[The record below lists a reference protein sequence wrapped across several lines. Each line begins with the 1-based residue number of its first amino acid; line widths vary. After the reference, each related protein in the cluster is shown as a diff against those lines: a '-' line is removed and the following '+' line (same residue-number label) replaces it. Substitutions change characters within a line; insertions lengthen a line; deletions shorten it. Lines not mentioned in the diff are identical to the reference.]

1 MSEQTPEENSSAGP
15 GAQLIQ
21 NFLDY
26 LHHEKRVSPH
36 TISNY
41 QRDLY
46 KLRDYCAEQQLE
58 KWNTLRD
65 HNIRGFVGRL
75 RRNDL
80 GARTIQRTLSSV
92 RSFYR
97 YLLREGEVEINPASS
112 VSAPKQSR
120 PLPNVLDVDQMNQ
133 LLNIDKDNPLDV
145 RDWAIMELTYS
156 SGLRLSEIVSL
167 DLINI
172 DFKDRTV
179 RVTGKGGKT
188 RVLPIGRLAI
198 EALQSWLKV
207 RSNLTAADENA
218 VFLSNRGKR
227 ISQRAIQLRMKEWGI
242 KQGLDSNVHPHMLR
256 HSFASHMLESSGDL
270 RAVQEL
276 LGHADIST
284 TQIYTH
290 VDFQHLAAV
299 YDKAHPRA
307 KKKK

>member
-26 LHHEKRVSPH
+26 LRHEKRVSPH